1 MAEPNERVAEQP
13 AWAGALLAAARR
25 LATLGLNSG
34 TAGNLSVRFG
44 DGLLITPSAML
55 PERMRAEDMVLIDA
69 NGSAQGVREP
79 SSEWQLHRDLYLA
92 RPEAGAVIHV
102 HSPFATALA
111 CQRRDI
117 PPFHYTIARFGG
129 DSIRCS
135 GHHTF
140 GSAELS
146 AAVVAAMEARTA
158 CLMANHGATV
168 IGRNLDHALQVLRE
182 FESLC
187 ELYWRTR
194 QLGPPVLLTAEEM
207 AAVVERYRS
216 YGKPA

>member
-1 MAEPNERVAEQP
+1 MALEVSDEGRA
-13 AWAGALLAAARR
+13 ALLAAARL
-25 LATLGLNSG
+25 LAELGLNTG
-34 TAGNLSVRFG
+34 TAGNLSVRIG
-44 DGLLITPSAML
+44 DGLLITPSAVL
-55 PERMRAEDMVLIDA
+55 PGRMQPADMVYVDGDGHA
-69 NGSAQGVREP
+69 HGAREP
-79 SSEWQLHRDLYLA
+79 SSEWQLHRDLYRA

-117 PPFHYTIARFGG
+117 PAFHYTIARFGG

-135 GHHTF
+135 EYHTF

-146 AAVVAAMEARTA
+146 ATVVAAMADRTA

-168 IGRNLDHALQVLRE
+168 IGRDLDHALQVLRE
-182 FESLC
+182 FEALC
-187 ELYWRTR
+187 ELYWRTL
-194 QLGPPVLLTAEEM
+194 QLGPPVLLTVEEM

-216 YGKPA
+216 YGARR

>member
-1 MAEPNERVAEQP
+1 MSLNPDIRARS
-13 AWAGALLAAARR
+13 ALLEAARQ
-25 LATLGLNSG
+25 LADLGLNTG
-34 TAGNLSVRFG
+34 TAGNLSVRIG

-69 NGSAQGVREP
+69 NGSAHGEREP

-102 HSPFATALA
+102 HSPFATALG
-111 CQRRDI
+111 CQRLTI
-117 PPFHYTIARFGG
+117 PAFHYTIARFGG
-129 DSIRCS
+129 DSIRCAS
-135 GHHTF
+135 YHTF
-140 GSAELS
+140 GGAELS
-146 AAVVAAMEARTA
+146 AAVVAATADRTA

-168 IGRNLDHALQVLRE
+168 IGRDLDHALQVLRE

-187 ELYWRTR
+187 ELYWRTL

-207 AAVVERYRS
+207 AAVVDRYRR
-216 YGKPA
+216 YGKPG